1 MQQPT
6 GSRRLERVP
15 DTLAFEPFFEAE
27 RRHLFRAL
35 FLITGSVQEAE
46 EIAQDAFLKVWEGW
60 DRISVM
66 ANPAGY
72 LYRVAMNLSRSRV
85 RRLLRAAKVPFSP
98 ERSLDPY
105 GAADARDAVVRAIG
119 GLSPRQ
125 RQALVLT
132 DLLDRS
138 TEEAAELMSV
148 TSSTIRSLISEAH
161 NTMRTLMGADDE

>member
-1 MQQPT
+1 MQQSM
-6 GSRRLERVP
+6 GSNRLESVP
-15 DTLAFEPFFEAE
+15 SALVFEPFFEAE

-35 FLITGSVQEAE
+35 FLITGSAQEAE
-46 EIAQDAFLKVWEGW
+46 EIAQDAFLKVWERW

-72 LYRVAMNLSRSRV
+72 LYRVAMNLSRSRF

-105 GAADARDAVVRAIG
+105 DAADARDAVVRAIG
-119 GLSPRQ
+119 SLSPRQ